1 MKVIFLDFD
10 GVLNSRR
17 YLMSCGEQALAI
29 DPARMALLKEIV
41 DATGAN
47 LVLSTSWREHWSVD
61 PNECDSTGRLMN
73 EIFCAHGMQIFD
85 KTPKLSAS
93 RTEEIKSWLAA
104 HPEITHFV
112 VLDDMFLGD
121 ALLAEHFV
129 KTSYYTEGLS
139 KSEAEEAIAILKREG
154 GAEHGADDVVEG
166 NTETGR

>member
-17 YLMSCGEQALAI
+17 YVLNCGDQELAI

-41 DATGAN
+41 DATGAK
-47 LVLSTSWREHWSVD
+47 LVLSTSWREHWSAD
-61 PNECDSTGRLMN
+61 PKECDSTGRLMD
-73 EIFCAHGMQIFD
+73 EIFSAHGMQISD

-104 HPEITHFV
+104 HPEITNYV

-129 KTSYYTEGLS
+129 KTSYYTEGLG
-139 KSEAEEAIAILKREG
+139 KLEAERAIAILKREG
-154 GAEHGADDVVEG
+154 GTEYGADDFVER